1 MVKAKQILHNLFS
14 GLHGFFLFSL
24 VFRLSVF
31 YANTGDTDL
40 AHFLS
45 GKGTT

>member
-1 MVKAKQILHNLFS
+1 MVKTKQILHNLFS

-31 YANTGDTDL
+31 YAKTAENIEGSAAATWY
-40 AHFLS
+40 
-45 GKGTT
+45 